1 MRYLAV
7 DIGTNAVKSLLV
19 EVSDRQ
25 TSVIKH
31 AHVTLDRSSSSRIED
46 GMIVEAVRSAVK
58 GMKGKV
64 IIASI
69 PRSMVVVRDVANLP
83 RARDEANLRS
93 AVEMQVAPDMP
104 FPMEKAIGDIQNVVE
119 SEGRL
124 SLQFVAAR
132 RDDVERYMSIL
143 EEADVKPDM
152 LIPSAFA
159 TALAAGK
166 AVDEEV
172 SQSPVLFLDI
182 GAGRTDMG
190 IILAGRLAFSRSFP
204 VGGDTLTASIAR
216 TFGVDFGEAERI
228 KHQEAYLPSSDLSLP
243 GETEGSEPEDEGDER
258 RRLILDTARKWASRL
273 ALEVE
278 RSIQAFLS
286 GMIGETRISPS
297 KLLLCGGG
305 ARLRG
310 LEGYLRE
317 RLNIDVVRW
326 NPMGAIP
333 GGEKVAE
340 ADGDLFALPVGLARM
355 AIDGVKLASLI
366 PPEERERR
374 ERKRFLTKAISYAA
388 AVVLG
393 IALLGT
399 GLTLWD
405 NHVDGMLADINSQLL
420 KMQKTSQQSRSM
432 LLRNLAMLDLMKPKV
447 SPLDVLRELSLMFPD
462 RTKIAFTNLQIDKNG
477 KVTISVEASSHDAI
491 SEAIRKI
498 DRSLLFEDVKQ
509 GQIASVEKNKRPIL
523 QVQISFK
530 ISPKA
535 NEIIAGSSGAGESQ
549 VAEAGR

>member
-25 TSVIKH
+25 TGVIKH
-31 AHVTLDRSSSSRIED
+31 AHVTLDRSSSPRIED

-166 AVDEEV
+166 AVDEKV

-286 GMIGETRISPS
+286 GMIGETRVSPS
-297 KLLLCGGG
+297 KILLCGGG

-317 RLNIDVVRW
+317 RLNVEVVRW
-326 NPMGAIP
+326 SPAESIP
-333 GGEKVAE
+333 GCEEVKP
-340 ADGDLFALPVGLARM
+340 DDDLFALPLGLATV

-388 AVVLG
+388 AAVLG

-432 LLRNLAMLDLMKPKV
+432 LLKNLAMLDLMKPEV

-462 RTKIAFTNLQIDKNG
+462 RTKIAFTNLQIDKSG

>member
-1 MRYLAV
+1 
-7 DIGTNAVKSLLV
+7 
-19 EVSDRQ
+19 
-25 TSVIKH
+25 
-31 AHVTLDRSSSSRIED
+31 
-46 GMIVEAVRSAVK
+46 
-58 GMKGKV
+58 
-64 IIASI
+64 
-69 PRSMVVVRDVANLP
+69 
-83 RARDEANLRS
+83 
-93 AVEMQVAPDMP
+93 
-104 FPMEKAIGDIQNVVE
+104 
-119 SEGRL
+119 
-124 SLQFVAAR
+124 
-132 RDDVERYMSIL
+132 
-143 EEADVKPDM
+143 
-152 LIPSAFA
+152 
-159 TALAAGK
+159 
-166 AVDEEV
+166 
-172 SQSPVLFLDI
+172 
-182 GAGRTDMG
+182 
-190 IILAGRLAFSRSFP
+190 
-204 VGGDTLTASIAR
+204 
-216 TFGVDFGEAERI
+216 
-228 KHQEAYLPSSDLSLP
+228 
-243 GETEGSEPEDEGDER
+243 
-258 RRLILDTARKWASRL
+258 
-273 ALEVE
+273 
-278 RSIQAFLS
+278 
-286 GMIGETRISPS
+286 
-297 KLLLCGGG
+297 
-305 ARLRG
+305 
-310 LEGYLRE
+310 
-317 RLNIDVVRW
+317 
-326 NPMGAIP
+326 
-333 GGEKVAE
+333 
-340 ADGDLFALPVGLARM
+340 M

-523 QVQISFK
+523 QVQISFR

>member
-1 MRYLAV
+1 MRYLTV

-432 LLRNLAMLDLMKPKV
+432 LLKNLAMLDLMKPKV

>member
-1 MRYLAV
+1 
-7 DIGTNAVKSLLV
+7 
-19 EVSDRQ
+19 
-25 TSVIKH
+25 
-31 AHVTLDRSSSSRIED
+31 
-46 GMIVEAVRSAVK
+46 
-58 GMKGKV
+58 
-64 IIASI
+64 
-69 PRSMVVVRDVANLP
+69 
-83 RARDEANLRS
+83 
-93 AVEMQVAPDMP
+93 
-104 FPMEKAIGDIQNVVE
+104 
-119 SEGRL
+119 
-124 SLQFVAAR
+124 
-132 RDDVERYMSIL
+132 
-143 EEADVKPDM
+143 
-152 LIPSAFA
+152 
-159 TALAAGK
+159 
-166 AVDEEV
+166 
-172 SQSPVLFLDI
+172 
-182 GAGRTDMG
+182 
-190 IILAGRLAFSRSFP
+190 
-204 VGGDTLTASIAR
+204 
-216 TFGVDFGEAERI
+216 
-228 KHQEAYLPSSDLSLP
+228 SDLSLP

-432 LLRNLAMLDLMKPKV
+432 LLKNLAMLDLMKPKV